1 MTLSKDTLALMKELT
16 QAFGIPGDEKEVSR
30 ILKKYYKPLAD
41 DIIYDNLG
49 SIFAVK
55 KSKNPNAKTLM
66 MAGHMDEVGF
76 IVSKINELGSL
87 SLVPVGGWWNQTLL
101 GQRVMVKTRSG
112 KKIMGTIGSIP
123 PHLLTDKERN
133 APMDIKNMLV
143 DIGQTTKVEAEAL
156 GIVMGSPVIL
166 EGSFEILE
174 GGKRLLAKAWDN
186 RYGCIMG
193 VELLQAL
200 KDEELDVTLV
210 VGASVQEEVGIRGAQ
225 TATHMIHPDAAIVFD
240 CSPANDASGDK
251 TSFGQLGQGPLV
263 RFIDAN
269 YVPHRGF
276 INHYTDVLEAN
287 GIPYQYYQSLGGTD
301 AGAIHKSFEGVMT
314 LTMCICARN
323 IHTNSSIIDVSD
335 YENAK
340 KAALA
345 MVKTLTSNTI
355 EDLKKV
361 IQ

>member
-1 MTLSKDTLALMKELT
+1 MTLSKETLSLMEELT

-30 ILKKYYKPLAD
+30 ILKKYYETLAD
-41 DIIYDNLG
+41 EIIYDNLG
-49 SIFAVK
+49 SIFAIK
-55 KSKNPNAKTLM
+55 KSKNLDAKTVM
-66 MAGHMDEVGF
+66 IAGHMDEVGF
-76 IVSKINELGSL
+76 IVNKINEKGSL
-87 SLVPVGGWWNQTLL
+87 SLVPLGGWWNQTLL
-101 GQRVMVKTRSG
+101 GQRVLVKTKSG
-112 KKIMGTIGSIP
+112 QKIKGTIGSIP
-123 PHLLTDKERN
+123 PHLLTEKERS

-143 DIGQTTKVEAEAL
+143 DIGQTTKEEAEAL
-156 GIVMGSPVIL
+156 GITMGSPVIL
-166 EGSFEILE
+166 EGPFEILE

-193 VELLQAL
+193 IELLQAL
-200 KDEELDVTLV
+200 KDIDLDVNLA

-225 TATHMIHPDAAIVFD
+225 TATYLINPDAAIVFD
-240 CSPANDASGDK
+240 CSPANDASADK
-251 TSFGQLGQGPLV
+251 DSFGQLGKGPLV

-269 YVPHRGF
+269 YLPHRGF
-276 INHYTDVLEAN
+276 INHYTDLLEAN

-314 LTMCICARN
+314 VTMCICARN

-335 YENAK
+335 YENAR

-345 MVKTLTSNTI
+345 MVKSLTSNTI
-355 EDLKKV
+355 EELKKV

>member
-1 MTLSKDTLALMKELT
+1 MTLSNETLALMKELT

-30 ILKKYYKPLAD
+30 ILKKHYETLSD
-41 DIIYDNLG
+41 EIIYDNLG

-55 KSKNPNAKTLM
+55 KSKNPDAKTLM
-66 MAGHMDEVGF
+66 IAGHMDEVGF
-76 IVSKINELGSL
+76 IVSKINEKGSL
-87 SLVPVGGWWNQTLL
+87 SLVPLGGWWNQTLL
-101 GQRVMVKTRSG
+101 GQRVLVKTKSG
-112 KKIMGTIGSIP
+112 KKIKGTIGSIP

-143 DIGQTTKVEAEAL
+143 DIGQTTKAEAESL

-166 EGSFEILE
+166 EGPFEILE
-174 GGKRLLAKAWDN
+174 GGKRLLAKSWDN

-193 VELLQAL
+193 IELLQAL
-200 KDEELDVTLV
+200 KDTELDVHLV

-225 TATHMIHPDAAIVFD
+225 TATYMINPDAAIVFD

-251 TSFGQLGQGPLV
+251 DSFGQLGKGPLV
-263 RFIDAN
+263 RFTDAN
-269 YVPHRGF
+269 YLPHRGF
-276 INHYTDVLEAN
+276 IDHYTDVLEAN
-287 GIPYQYYQSLGGTD
+287 GINYQYYQSLGGTD

-335 YENAK
+335 YENAR

>member
-1 MTLSKDTLALMKELT
+1 MNLSLQTLALMEELT

-30 ILKKYYKPLAD
+30 ILKKHYETLAD
-41 DIIYDNLG
+41 EIIYDNLG

-55 KSKNPNAKTLM
+55 KSKNPHAKTVM
-66 MAGHMDEVGF
+66 IAGHMDEVGF
-76 IVSKINELGSL
+76 IVNRINDQGCLG
-87 SLVPVGGWWNQTLL
+87 LVPMGGWWNQTLL
-101 GQRVMVKTRSG
+101 GQRVAVKTKNG
-112 KKIMGTIGSIP
+112 TKIKGTIGSIP
-123 PHLLTDKERN
+123 PHLLTEKERN
-133 APMDIKNMLV
+133 APMEIKNMLV
-143 DIGQTTKVEAEAL
+143 DIGQTSKAEAQAL

-166 EGSFEILE
+166 EGPFEILE
-174 GGKRLLAKAWDN
+174 NGKRLLSKAWDN

-193 VELLQAL
+193 IELLQAV
-200 KDEELDVTLV
+200 KDIDLDVHLV
-210 VGASVQEEVGIRGAQ
+210 VGATVQEEVGIRGAQ
-225 TATHMIHPDAAIVFD
+225 TSTHKINPDAAIVFD

-251 TSFGQLGQGPLV
+251 DSFGQLGKGPLV

-269 YVPHRGF
+269 YLPHRGF
-276 INHYTDVLEAN
+276 INHYVDVLEAN
-287 GIPYQYYQSLGGTD
+287 AIPYQYYQSLGGTD
-301 AGAIHKSFEGVMT
+301 AGAIHKNMEGVMT

-335 YENAK
+335 YENAR

-345 MVKTLTSNTI
+345 MIKTLTSKTI